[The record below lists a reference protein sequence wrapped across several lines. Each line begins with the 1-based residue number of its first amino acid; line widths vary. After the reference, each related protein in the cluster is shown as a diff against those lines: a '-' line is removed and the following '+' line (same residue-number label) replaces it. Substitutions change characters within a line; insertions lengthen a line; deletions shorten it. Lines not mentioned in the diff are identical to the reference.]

1 MSADG
6 AGGSGGK
13 VSRRTFLAGAAGA
26 GAGLAVG
33 AAAGV
38 GSERSGVFA
47 SDDDAATAQSVVFW
61 GEHQA
66 GIATPAQD
74 RLQFAALD
82 LTTTRRQDVAD
93 LMRTWTD
100 AASRM
105 CAGDTAAA
113 LATDAAPPPADS
125 GEAIGLAPARLT
137 ITFGF
142 GPSLFSADGADRFGL
157 ASLRPAALI
166 DLPAFP
172 NDLLDSAKSGGDIAI
187 QACADDPQVAFH
199 AVRNLVRVAHAVA
212 VPRWYQTGFGRTSST
227 SASQATPRNLMGFK
241 DGTNNIKADDAAS
254 MQQFV
259 WAGDEGPAWM
269 RGGSYMV
276 ARRINIRLEAWDRDS
291 LGDQETRVGRQKMTG
306 APLGGVHETDAVD
319 LDAQQDGAPV
329 IPPQSH
335 IRLASH
341 ATNDGA
347 RILRRG
353 YSFLDGLDANGE
365 SDAGLF
371 FICYQRDPRTQFVPI
386 QSRLAEQ
393 DALNLYLIHTGS
405 AVFACP
411 RGAEERDWVGRALFG
426 G

>member
-1 MSADG
+1 MRGQDG
-6 AGGSGGK
+6 RGGK

-38 GSERSGVFA
+38 ASERSGVFA
-47 SDDDAATAQSVVFW
+47 SDAKTATAQAVAFW

-82 LTTTRRQDVAD
+82 LTTTRRQDIAD
-93 LMRTWTD
+93 LMRAWTQ

-105 CAGDTAAA
+105 CAGNTAAA
-113 LATDAAPPPADS
+113 FASDAAPPPADS

-142 GPSLFSADGADRFGL
+142 GPSLFSNSGNDRFAL
-157 ASLRPAALI
+157 AGRRPAPLI

-172 NDLLDSAKSGGDIAI
+172 NDLLDASKSGGDIAI

-199 AVRNLVRVAHAVA
+199 AVRNLVRMAHAVA

-241 DGTNNIKADDAAS
+241 DGTNNVNADDAAT
-254 MQQFV
+254 MRQFV
-259 WAGDEGPAWM
+259 WAADEGPAWM
-269 RGGSYMV
+269 HGGSYLV

-291 LGDQETRVGRQKMTG
+291 LGDQETRVGRQKMSG
-306 APLGGVHETDAVD
+306 APIGGVRETDAVN
-319 LDAQQDGAPV
+319 LDARQAGV
-329 IPPQSH
+329 LLIPPQSH

-341 ATNDGA
+341 VTNDGA

-353 YSFLDGLDANGE
+353 YSFLDGLDTNGE

-386 QSRLAEQ
+386 QSRLAQQ

-411 RGAEERDWVGRALFG
+411 PGAASDDWVGRALLEG
-426 G
+426 